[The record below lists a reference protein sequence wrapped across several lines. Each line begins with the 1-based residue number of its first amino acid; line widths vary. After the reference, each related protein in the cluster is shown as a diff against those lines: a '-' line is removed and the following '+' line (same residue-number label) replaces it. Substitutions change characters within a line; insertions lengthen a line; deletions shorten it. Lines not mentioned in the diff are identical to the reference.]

1 MFISRH
7 LADHNVD
14 PLPLTWE
21 RAFQLYEFYGPD
33 RLPEFNSYKN
43 ASISADLEQL
53 LKRIIALVP
62 PECAP
67 QHHLPKI
74 MDFIHGK
81 TDRCPDP
88 IEFPNKVRAI
98 YYLIGDF
105 YFKQRE
111 FGGCIKYFQMDLCI
125 NPLRL
130 DSWACLGLSYAAQLD
145 SKLNY
150 CEKFKSETEFLDKAK
165 YASICFNKALTISP
179 DPLMLWIECGTFQYT
194 VHSYCSRI
202 LKYESENLSMEK

>member
-1 MFISRH
+1 M
-7 LADHNVD
+7 D

-21 RAFQLYEFYGPD
+21 RSFQLYEFYGPGY
-33 RLPEFNSYKN
+33 LPEFNSYKN

-62 PECAP
+62 QNCNP
-67 QHHLPKI
+67 QQHLPQI
-74 MDFIHGK
+74 MDYIHGK
-81 TDRCPDP
+81 TEIPP
-88 IEFPNKVRAI
+88 EGITFPNKVRSI

-111 FGGCIKYFQMDLCI
+111 FGRCIKYFQMDLCI

-150 CEKFKSETEFLDKAK
+150 CEKFKTDTEFLDKAK
-165 YASICFNKALTISP
+165 YATICFKKALEISP

-194 VHSYCSRI
+194 VHSYCSRV
-202 LKYESENLSMEK
+202 LKYESENFSMER

>member
-1 MFISRH
+1 M
-7 LADHNVD
+7 
-14 PLPLTWE
+14 
-21 RAFQLYEFYGPD
+21 
-33 RLPEFNSYKN
+33 
-43 ASISADLEQL
+43 
-53 LKRIIALVP
+53 KRIIALVP

-67 QHHLPKI
+67 QQHLPKI
-74 MDFIHGK
+74 MDFIHGNV
-81 TDRCPDP
+81 DECPDP
-88 IEFPNKVRAI
+88 IEFPNKVRSI

-111 FGGCIKYFQMDLCI
+111 FTRSIKYFQMDLCI

-150 CEKFKSETEFLDKAK
+150 CQKFKSEMEFLDKAK
-165 YASICFNKALTISP
+165 YASVCFKKALTISP
-179 DPLMLWIECGTFQYT
+179 DHLILWIEYGTFQYT

-202 LKYESENLSMEK
+202 LKYESENLSMEKLVPYILLMTVI